1 MDIIVAIM
9 HEKLLIIGIITSGKT
24 TTSLQLLYKAMK
36 VSQLSAWMTE
46 IPLFIMWK
54 HFAAGFSA

>member
-24 TTSLQLLYKAMK
+24 TTSLQQLYKAMK
-36 VSQLSAWMTE
+36 VSQLSA
-46 IPLFIMWK
+46 
-54 HFAAGFSA
+54 